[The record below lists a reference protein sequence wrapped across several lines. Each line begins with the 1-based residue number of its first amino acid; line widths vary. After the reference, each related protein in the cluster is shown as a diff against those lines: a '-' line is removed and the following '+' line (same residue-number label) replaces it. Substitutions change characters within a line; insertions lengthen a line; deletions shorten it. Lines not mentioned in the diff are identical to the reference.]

1 MKQFLAFFQKE
12 WMELVRSGKFAILMV
27 LFLLFGVMNPAM
39 AKLTPWIMEVASES
53 LADTGLV
60 VTEVTVDAMTSWAQ
74 FYKNISLV
82 IIVFLLMVS
91 GILTGEYQ
99 KKTLINM
106 VTKGLDRWKI
116 ILAKSAMLLLL
127 WSLSYW
133 LCYGITYGYN
143 AYYWDNG
150 IASHVLFAAF
160 CMYVLGVWLV
170 SLIMLMSA
178 LFDSNIGVL
187 LGTGCVFG
195 ISYLVGMLSKIK
207 EYLPTQLLSA
217 GDLLSGTGTT
227 GDYTVGIV
235 VCAVGAV
242 VNIAVAVL
250 AFNRRNL

>member
-12 WMELVRSGKFAILMV
+12 WMELVRSGKFVVLMV

-60 VTEVTVDAMTSWAQ
+60 VTEVMVDAMTSWAQ
-74 FYKNISLV
+74 YYKNISLV
-82 IIVFLLMVS
+82 MIVFLLMIS

-116 ILAKSAMLLLL
+116 VLAKSAMLLLL
-127 WSLSYW
+127 WSLAYW
-133 LCYGITYGYN
+133 LCYGITYGYT

-150 IASHVLFAAF
+150 VASHVLFAAF
-160 CMYVLGVWLV
+160 CMYMLGVWLV

-178 LFDSNIGVL
+178 LVSSNTGVL

-217 GDLLSGTGTT
+217 GDLLSGKGNT
-227 GDYTVGIV
+227 GDYSFGIAFCV
-235 VCAVGAV
+235 IAAVL
-242 VNIAVAVL
+242 NIAVAVL
-250 AFNRRNL
+250 VFNRRNL

>member
-1 MKQFLAFFQKE
+1 MKQFFAFFQKE
-12 WMELVRSGKFAILMV
+12 WMELIRSGKFAVLML

-39 AKLTPWIMEVASES
+39 AKLTPWMMEIAAES
-53 LADTGLV
+53 LADAGLV
-60 VTEVTVDAMTSWAQ
+60 ITEVTVDAMTSWAQ

-82 IIVFLLMVS
+82 MIVFLLMVS
-91 GILTGEYQ
+91 GILTAEYQ

-116 ILAKSAMLLLL
+116 VLAKSAMLLLL
-127 WSLSYW
+127 WSLAYW

-207 EYLPTQLLSA
+207 EYLPTQLMSA
-217 GDLLSGTGTT
+217 GDLLSDVGNT
-227 GDYTVGIV
+227 GDYTVGIA
-235 VCAVGAV
+235 VCIVGAV
-242 VNIAVAVL
+242 VNIVVAVFV
-250 AFNRRNL
+250 FNRRNL